1 MFFDVP
7 VRDYNSA
14 LDTVAEE
21 LLWEAGVHEPPV
33 DAFLIAMRLGV
44 VVTEDVAL
52 PGRAQLVRLDDRLAA
67 LTRAGGEVELATA
80 SPTIVLGQ
88 ELRFER
94 RQFAVA
100 HELGEFA
107 AVRVCEHLAINPRQM
122 PLGSREQVANAL
134 AGRLLLPQR
143 WLQKSGEMC
152 QWDLAVLK
160 EMHWTA
166 SHELIARR
174 LLDCAP
180 PVVITL
186 FDEGRVTW
194 RRSNLGRSAAAMLTA
209 EHDCWQQCHHWATAT
224 DEQVDLADGA
234 RAVVR
239 CWPVHEPHWRRE
251 VMRTELVSYE

>member
-1 MFFDVP
+1 MFFDIP
-7 VRDYNSA
+7 TRDYTTA
-14 LDTVAEE
+14 LDAVAEE

-33 DAFLIAMRLGV
+33 DVFLIAMRLGV

-52 PGRAQLVRLDDRLAA
+52 PGRAQLVRLDDRLASTV
-67 LTRAGGEVELATA
+67 LEVEPDT
-80 SPTIVLGQ
+80 STPTIVLGE

-107 AVRVCEHLAINPRQM
+107 AVRVFDHLAIDPRDVR
-122 PLGSREQVANAL
+122 LGSREQVANAL

-152 QWDLAVLK
+152 DWDLAALK
-160 EMHWTA
+160 QMYWTA

-174 LLDCAP
+174 LLDCTP
-180 PVVITL
+180 PVVMTL
-186 FDEGRVTW
+186 FDEGRITW
-194 RRSNLGRSAAAMLTA
+194 RRCNLGRSAAALLTA
-209 EHDCWQQCHHWATAT
+209 EHDCWQQCHHWATPVAQ
-224 DEQVDLADGA
+224 EAELAEGT
-234 RAVVR
+234 RAIIR

-251 VMRTELVSYE
+251 IMRTELHNCN

>member
-1 MFFDVP
+1 MFFDIP
-7 VRDYNSA
+7 TRDYTAA
-14 LDTVAEE
+14 LDRVAEE

-44 VVTEDVAL
+44 VVTEDDAL
-52 PGRAQLVRLDDRLAA
+52 PGRAQLVRLDDRIAA
-67 LTRAGGEVELATA
+67 TSRAVMEEVELATA

-107 AVRVCEHLAINPRQM
+107 AVRVFDHLAIDPRQV

-134 AGRLLLPQR
+134 AGRLMLPQR
-143 WLQKSGEMC
+143 WLQKSGELC
-152 QWDLAVLK
+152 EWDLAALK
-160 EMHWTA
+160 EMYWTA

-174 LLDCAP
+174 LLDCTP
-180 PVVITL
+180 RVVVTL
-186 FDEGRVTW
+186 FDEGRITW
-194 RRSNLGRSAAAMLTA
+194 RRSNLERTAALLTA
-209 EHDCWQQCHHWATAT
+209 EHDCWQQCHHWATNT
-224 DEQVDLADGA
+224 TQHVELAEDA
-234 RAVVR
+234 RATIH

-251 VMRTELVSYE
+251 IMRTELVNCD